1 MNHRMVARIL
11 GQVLL
16 IFAALMLLP
25 LIAGLCFGEN
35 VAGFA
40 AAILIGALVIPIVEL
55 VKAAQR
61 LAARSR
67 ASETET
73 A

>member
-1 MNHRMVARIL
+1 MDRHKRRPKIKITPAR
-11 GQVLL
+11 V
-16 IFAALMLLP
+16 
-25 LIAGLCFGEN
+25 IA
-35 VAGFA
+35 AGFA
-40 AAILIGALVIPIVEL
+40 AAILIGAFVIPIVEL